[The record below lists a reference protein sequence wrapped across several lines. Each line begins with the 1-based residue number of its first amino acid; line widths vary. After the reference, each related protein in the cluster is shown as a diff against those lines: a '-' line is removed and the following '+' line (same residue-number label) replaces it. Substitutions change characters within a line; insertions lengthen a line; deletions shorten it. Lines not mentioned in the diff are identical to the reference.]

1 VIGDSL
7 GNRLARR
14 RKHPGVVDQPLEE
27 NAAYIAPGSKLGHRP
42 WIELRGSLHLLNGTA
57 DGVARRGGGFAS
69 RKSCREHSLDAGTD
83 QLCFLPL
90 SAIAIAPGSG
100 DRNHGGMDRRS
111 WSLLLVLGAIWGAS
125 YLFIK
130 IGLRDLSPSM
140 VAFVRIALAALV
152 LLPVAAF
159 QGALAGVRARAG
171 WLALVGAVQVA
182 APFFLISAGEE
193 EISSSLA
200 GILVASAPLFTALL
214 AIWVDHEERS
224 QGLRLAG
231 VLVGFAGVALLL
243 GVDIGG
249 SALLGGL
256 AVVLASL
263 GYAIGGFLVKHR
275 LAGVAP
281 LGMSAAVMVASAIFL
296 LPPALL
302 TAPEAAP
309 GLGPASAVAVLGV
322 LGTGIAFVIFYELIS
337 SIGPARAFLV
347 TYIAPGFAVVYG
359 ALLLSEEVTLATL
372 VGLALILSGSW
383 LAAEGRLPGRPRVE
397 AEEGPPSMPV
407 AEPARG
413 ETR

>member
-1 VIGDSL
+1 
-7 GNRLARR
+7 
-14 RKHPGVVDQPLEE
+14 
-27 NAAYIAPGSKLGHRP
+27 
-42 WIELRGSLHLLNGTA
+42 
-57 DGVARRGGGFAS
+57 
-69 RKSCREHSLDAGTD
+69 
-83 QLCFLPL
+83 
-90 SAIAIAPGSG
+90 
-100 DRNHGGMDRRS
+100 MDRRS

-140 VAFVRIALAALV
+140 VAFLRIALAALV
-152 LLPVAAF
+152 LVPVAAS
-159 QGALAGVRARAG
+159 QGALDGVRSRAG

-182 APFFLISAGEE
+182 GPFLLISAGEV

-214 AIWVDHEERS
+214 AVWVDREERS
-224 QGLRLAG
+224 QGLRLGG

-243 GVDIGG
+243 GVDLGGSG

-275 LAGVAP
+275 LAGMAP
-281 LGMSAAVMVASAIFL
+281 LGMSAAVMVAATVL
-296 LPPALL
+296 LFPPALF

-309 GLGPASAVAVLGV
+309 GFGPAAAVAVLGV
-322 LGTGIAFVIFYELIS
+322 LGTGIAFVIFYGLIA
-337 SIGPARAFLV
+337 SIGPARTFLV
-347 TYIAPGFAVVYG
+347 TYIAPAFAVVYG
-359 ALLLSEEVTLATL
+359 ALLLSEEVTVATL
-372 VGLALILSGSW
+372 AGLALILSGSW

-397 AEEGPPSMPV
+397 VEEGPPSMPV
-407 AEPARG
+407 EPARG